1 MSGQVIQ
8 AALFQQLR
16 GVELCDRRAWLTL
29 PRGAPPCVPAA
40 GLSEVITCMQHYVKV
55 EYSEF
60 GLAVLRER
68 IRLQYAFNVAGTAG
82 AARSAPRNCRVAL
95 TCGPRMHELL
105 LHLV

>member
-1 MSGQVIQ
+1 
-8 AALFQQLR
+8 
-16 GVELCDRRAWLTL
+16 
-29 PRGAPPCVPAA
+29 VPAA

-82 AARSAPRNCRVAL
+82 AVATL
-95 TCGPRMHELL
+95 TLP
-105 LHLV
+105 